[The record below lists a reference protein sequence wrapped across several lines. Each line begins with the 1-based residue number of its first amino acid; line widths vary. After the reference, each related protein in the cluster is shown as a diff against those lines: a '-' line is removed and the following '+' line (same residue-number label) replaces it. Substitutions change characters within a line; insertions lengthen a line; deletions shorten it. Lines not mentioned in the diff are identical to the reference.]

1 MPGRPRGVVVCTHVV
16 GCAGAGGRGTT
27 MERRNFLIGMGS
39 TAAGASALIG
49 SGAFSRIE
57 SHRSVTVQVAED
69 ANAYLGLSG
78 TGSPNSDNY
87 VDTDGDGHLEIT
99 ITDSGEGGEGVNSDS
114 TTFFDG
120 LFEICNQGKADADIS
135 YELPDDVLEN
145 DSEEDEQTIAFYY
158 IDGNGDRVIVE
169 EEDEVDLPL
178 GECEEIGLRTVT
190 KGIDA
195 TEEDTLIDGD
205 VILTADAP
213 DAGDENGED

>member
-1 MPGRPRGVVVCTHVV
+1 
-16 GCAGAGGRGTT
+16 
-27 MERRNFLIGMGS
+27 MERRNFLISMGS

-49 SGAFSRIE
+49 SGAFSRVE

-87 VDTDGDGHLEIT
+87 VDTDENGHLFIN
-99 ITDSGEGGEGVNSDS
+99 IADQPDGDGVNSDS

-120 LFEICNQGKADADIS
+120 LFEICNNGKADATIS
-135 YELPDDVLEN
+135 YELPEDVREN
-145 DSEEDEQTIAFYY
+145 DVDEGTIAFYY
-158 IDGNGDRVIVE
+158 IENGDRVIVE
-169 EEDEVDLPL
+169 EGEEVDLPL

-195 TEEDTLIDGD
+195 TVDEPLIDGD

>member
-1 MPGRPRGVVVCTHVV
+1 
-16 GCAGAGGRGTT
+16 

-49 SGAFSRIE
+49 SGAFSRVE

-87 VDTDGDGHLEIT
+87 VDTDDNGHLEIT
-99 ITDSGEGGEGVNSDS
+99 ITESGEGGEGVNSDS
-114 TTFFDG
+114 ITFFDG

-135 YELPDDVLEN
+135 YELPEGVVEN
-145 DSEEDEQTIAFYY
+145 SEEDEQTIAFYY
-158 IDGNGDRVIVE
+158 FDENDERVIVE
-169 EEDEVDLPL
+169 EEDDVSLTL

-190 KGIDA
+190 KGINA

-213 DAGDENGED
+213 DAGEENGED